1 MKDWTQLDPTRPDP
15 MVNWTQSDP
24 IGPENIQDFKVR
36 AALVQTLV
44 K

>member
-1 MKDWTQLDPTRPDP
+1 MKDGTQLDPTRPDP
-15 MVNWTQSDP
+15 MINWTQSDP